1 MGHIQEHKFHDA
13 IINALEQDDRSAA
26 QAALVGD
33 IEQSFAVLQNDI
45 DTPLTPD

>member
-1 MGHIQEHKFHDA
+1 
-13 IINALEQDDRSAA
+13 LEQDDRSAA